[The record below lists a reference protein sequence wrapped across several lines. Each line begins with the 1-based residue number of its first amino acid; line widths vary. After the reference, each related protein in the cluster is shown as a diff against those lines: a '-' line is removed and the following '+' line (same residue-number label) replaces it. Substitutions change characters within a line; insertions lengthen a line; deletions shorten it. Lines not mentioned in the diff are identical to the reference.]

1 MIAAFFVAIERL
13 FGESLAVWSA
23 RAHAL
28 SLAFLLAVWAAPGV
42 RWLWSRR
49 RAALKADWAPQWICP
64 SCGHTNAHSDLSCAK
79 CRAGGADG
87 LRGRLQRI
95 PGLAWLARSANAAG
109 FAVRTAG
116 VVVFYVIT
124 VLAATRF
131 RFFRF
136 DQNPLQELLA
146 AAAMALLLL
155 VLYYARRVVSWKL
168 GSPVA
173 RATDFLAMMS
183 LTGAFLILWVLWA
196 AAPFARGAPLAV
208 LAVTPDGQM
217 RVLEPRRRVGRV
229 VENPETQRWIVPI
242 QYARFSWPL
251 VGVDQTFLV
260 RVGTH
265 TVMSWAGARLVK
277 AGAGRWEGDGPW
289 RPRLTTARHTLEAAA
304 PGVYG
309 VHPSNTGEGLVL
321 TPATKEGGRP

>member
-1 MIAAFFVAIERL
+1 MIAAFFVAIERF
-13 FGESLAVWSA
+13 FGDGLAVWSA
-23 RAHAL
+23 RVHAL
-28 SLAFLLAVWAAPGV
+28 SLILLLAAWAAPGI

-49 RAALKADWAPQWICP
+49 RAALKGEWAPQWICP
-64 SCGHTNAHSDLSCAK
+64 ACGHTNAHSDLSCAQ

-87 LRGRLQRI
+87 PWARLRRI
-95 PGLAWLARSANAAG
+95 PGLAWLTRGASLAG

-116 VVVFYVIT
+116 FVVFYVVT
-124 VLAATRF
+124 FVAATRF

-136 DQNPLQELLA
+136 DQNPLQELLGA
-146 AAAMALLLL
+146 LAMGLLLL

-173 RATDFLAMMS
+173 RATDLLATMS
-183 LTGAFLILWVLWA
+183 LTGAFLILWILWA
-196 AAPFARGAPLAV
+196 AAPFARGEPLAV

-229 VENPETQRWIVPI
+229 VENPETARWIVPV

-277 AGAGRWEGDGPW
+277 AGTGRWEGDGPW
-289 RPRLTTARHTLEAAA
+289 HPRLTTARHTLEAAA

-309 VHPSNTGEGLVL
+309 VHPSKTGEGLVL
-321 TPATKEGGRP
+321 TPATREEGRP